1 MIYDFYT
8 DVDNIVI
15 WVGESK
21 ISFDTPNDVEDI
33 CALFENVIG
42 DKIPNDSSQIEEF
55 YEIVFFERKADF
67 CYSNRTNDNHR
78 WSRILH

>member
-21 ISFDTPNDVEDI
+21 FSFGTPNDIEDI

-55 YEIVFFERKADF
+55 YAIVF
-67 CYSNRTNDNHR
+67 
-78 WSRILH
+78 SREKSRLLLF